1 MSLGETSAAADTL
14 GFGSPATPD
23 SDSEPSSSF
32 LRNRPQKV
40 ADKPVTEEELMNFLF
55 PPDQNNPSSASRLFL
70 FSRYGPL
77 VHGEIVGGSYKRHR
91 ALTKQELNDLIEQD
105 EREELL
111 ALFLDPSV
119 QKALTPAEQA
129 AVITETRSIPHVAD
143 ALFNYTTHEVR
154 AFLKYLRNAHDLP
167 DGGAIPFGVLAAAI
181 EKEHEYRIGQ
191 LQEAHGSLVAKKTR
205 GTPLQR
211 GLLFKRIGMAPQ
223 HGGATAAR
231 LLKLSNVPLTTEEA
245 DLKALIE
252 RFGRCEGLVLPKDG
266 AGKPGTVYKAMMA
279 SEADAAAVI
288 KNLDNLKFY
297 GQRLSVQHELLA
309 GQELDNFMIAEKM
322 LHKEAFSV
330 STMETCNDS
339 GIRKNLALLRPV
351 RANRPLD
358 VPAHDY
364 PTPQDQRQW
373 DGLCCVRGQGKGTY
387 VEGAADY
394 RQPPRPAHSQVRSPF
409 SQAILLQ
416 PPVPTVFLLR
426 CGAQITKLNTSPNVP
441 TVLATTHRR
450 MGHHWQTEAEQGIHP
465 RRSPGASPTKS
476 PTRKTLS
483 MEM

>member
-1 MSLGETSAAADTL
+1 MSMLLGETSAAADTL
-14 GFGSPATPD
+14 GFGSPATPE

-32 LRNRPQKV
+32 VANRPQRV
-40 ADKPVTEEELMNFLF
+40 ADKPVTEEELMHFLF

-91 ALTKQELNDLIEQD
+91 PLTKQELNDLIEQD

-119 QKALTPAEQA
+119 QKALTPKEQA
-129 AVITETRSIPHVAD
+129 AVLTETRSLPHVAD
-143 ALFNYTTHEVR
+143 ALFNYTTHEVG
-154 AFLKYLRNAHDLP
+154 AFLKYLRNAHALP

-181 EKEHEYRIGQ
+181 EKEHDYRIGQ

-211 GLLFKRIGMAPQ
+211 GLLFKRIGMAPR
-223 HGGATAAR
+223 HGGALAAR
-231 LLKLSNVPLTTEEA
+231 LLKLSNVPLATEEA
-245 DLKALIE
+245 DVKVLLE
-252 RFGRCEGLVLPKDG
+252 RFGTCEGLVLPKDG
-266 AGKPGTVYKAMMA
+266 GGGRRGTVYKAMMA
-279 SEADAAAVI
+279 SEAEAAAVI
-288 KNLDNLKFY
+288 AGLNNLKFY
-297 GQRLSVQHELLA
+297 GQRLKVEHELLA

-322 LHKEAFSV
+322 LHREAFSV
-330 STMETCNDS
+330 SSMETCNDS
-339 GIRKNLALLRPV
+339 GIRKNLALLREP

-364 PTPQDQRQW
+364 PTPHDQRQW

-387 VEGAADY
+387 VEGANDY
-394 RQPPRPAHSQVRSPF
+394 RQPPRPAYS
-409 SQAILLQ
+409 
-416 PPVPTVFLLR
+416 
-426 CGAQITKLNTSPNVP
+426 QITKMNTSPHVP

-450 MGHHWQTEAEQGIHP
+450 LGHHWQTEAEQGIHP
-465 RRSPGASPTKS
+465 RGSPGSSPTKS